1 MSSKS
6 ALGAVLIFRTATFW
20 VPIAA
25 GWCLYWLVDR
35 SIRGPR
41 EESGNEGD
49 QRCDG
54 EQVDE
59 RGR

>member
-25 GWCLYWLVDR
+25 GWCLYGLIDR
-35 SIRGPR
+35 RLRPAR
-41 EESGNEGD
+41 RD
-49 QRCDG
+49 
-54 EQVDE
+54 
-59 RGR
+59 